1 MAEAAGLPFSVGA
14 PASFAAS
21 LVCRASEHLVV
32 RNALVERC
40 HKAVSHVRSLRGETV
55 TNDPASLRIR
65 VEVVGCGRVDRTVE
79 RLLTS
84 LSSFDTVC
92 SLAWSRTDQPETDVA
107 LSSSG

>member
-1 MAEAAGLPFSVGA
+1 MAEAAGRPFSVGA

-40 HKAVSHVRSLRGETV
+40 HKAVSHVRSLRGELTD
-55 TNDPASLRIR
+55 DPASLRIR

-84 LSSFDTVC
+84 LSGFDIVC
-92 SLAWSRTDQPETDVA
+92 SLTWSRTDQPETDVA